1 MEVFTFL
8 KMTESSPSVPSRPG
22 ADGAD
27 RIDVI
32 AIAGKDGIAASQGQA
47 RQQIAKEFKN
57 FNAAKAQCF
66 KVEDRERLLAV
77 IEAGFGD
84 FKEFNELVRD
94 VFKSRLEKSR
104 LGTQELHSASAA
116 RRRKGA
122 LHEAGGGRR
131 EQGPRS
137 RRLLEPTARGSG

>member
-1 MEVFTFL
+1 MCHGGLHLPQDDGV
-8 KMTESSPSVPSRPG
+8 SPSVPSRPG

-32 AIAGKDGIAASQGQA
+32 AIAGKDGTAASQGQA

-77 IEAGFGD
+77 IEAGL
-84 FKEFNELVRD
+84 ET
-94 VFKSRLEKSR
+94 SRSS
-104 LGTQELHSASAA
+104 TSS
-116 RRRKGA
+116 
-122 LHEAGGGRR
+122 
-131 EQGPRS
+131 
-137 RRLLEPTARGSG
+137 

>member
-32 AIAGKDGIAASQGQA
+32 AIAGKDGTAASQGQA

-104 LGTQELHSASAA
+104 LGTQELHSASGGLAA
-116 RRRKGA
+116 AKERYTKKEDTDDA
-122 LHEAGGGRR
+122 K
-131 EQGPRS
+131 
-137 RRLLEPTARGSG
+137 LLEAVDC

>member
-32 AIAGKDGIAASQGQA
+32 AIAGKDGTAASQGQA

-84 FKEFNELVRD
+84 FKEFNALVRD

-104 LGTQELHSASAA
+104 LGTQEIQSA
-116 RRRKGA
+116 GA
-122 LHEAGGGRR
+122 GLVGMKPEMTV
-131 EQGPRS
+131 E
-137 RRLLEPTARGSG
+137 EVGSVEC